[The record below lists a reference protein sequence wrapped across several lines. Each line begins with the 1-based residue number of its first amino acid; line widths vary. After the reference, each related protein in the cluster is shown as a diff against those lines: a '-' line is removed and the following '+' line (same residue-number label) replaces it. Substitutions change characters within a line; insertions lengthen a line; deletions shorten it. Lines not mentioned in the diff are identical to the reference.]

1 MLAASTEP
9 LGKGQRAGVAKLP
22 AESGFRGLEV
32 FVRNFEASWQINQ
45 KVHGGMHGNKM
56 FKAPAAGSTL
66 SSEQGRGG
74 PCPLVCLLSL
84 YKRNN

>member
-32 FVRNFEASWQINQ
+32 FVRSFEASWQIRQ
-45 KVHGGMHGNKM
+45 
-56 FKAPAAGSTL
+56 
-66 SSEQGRGG
+66 R
-74 PCPLVCLLSL
+74 
-84 YKRNN
+84 